1 MAPEWH
7 RLPDLVLLKVLGFLD
22 RRDRVA
28 VSETCV
34 AWGTALNYPSIW
46 RRVEILLDRDLLLC
60 PGDEFAPKEPL
71 AMHLA
76 RLFATHM
83 RRLEMVW
90 SRPVNSSYQVYPKVS
105 RGAHAE
111 AGVMF
116 LALLSDRAV
125 QLRELVLTDWV
136 FSYKWGN
143 RNKLLNA
150 LTNFLGTQR
159 ELEVLRL
166 KNACMS
172 MGETLR
178 LVTAVVN
185 STEGNL
191 KHLDLRSSFREW
203 HTPHTC
209 ASYLETL
216 GRLTGLTRLELDY
229 SALSDGA
236 LSVLAETGQGRLS
249 CLHIAIHD
257 TDNRNHVLSD
267 EAWRQLITTCPNIR
281 VHISIVNIAHH
292 EDLSYFLL
300 PSIPLHSFHL
310 FSGSVWDQSRSRNFR
325 GTLQLLLKQYTNT
338 LGEYSS
344 VDLDLN
350 LKNNREMV
358 DDLILELIY
367 KSSHLLNL
375 KYDGVLRNIN
385 TLREICHLQLNDT
398 TRKTTLD
405 TLNQDSIPDLPVIGS
420 PDYYESDALYHV
432 TSERVQIN

>member
-1 MAPEWH
+1 MIYC
-7 RLPDLVLLKVLGFLD
+7 
-22 RRDRVA
+22 
-28 VSETCV
+28 S
-34 AWGTALNYPSIW
+34 
-46 RRVEILLDRDLLLC
+46 
-60 PGDEFAPKEPL
+60 
-71 AMHLA
+71 
-76 RLFATHM
+76 
-83 RRLEMVW
+83 
-90 SRPVNSSYQVYPKVS
+90 
-105 RGAHAE
+105 
-111 AGVMF
+111 
-116 LALLSDRAV
+116 
-125 QLRELVLTDWV
+125 
-136 FSYKWGN
+136 
-143 RNKLLNA
+143 
-150 LTNFLGTQR
+150 TQR

-191 KHLDLRSSFREW
+191 RHLDLRSSFREW

-249 CLHIAIHD
+249 CLHVAIHD
-257 TDNRNHVLSD
+257 TDNHNHVLSD
-267 EAWRQLITTCPNIR
+267 GAWRQLIMTCPNMR
-281 VHISIVNIAHH
+281 VHISIELCYVRLVNIAHH

-344 VDLDLN
+344 G
-350 LKNNREMV
+350 K
-358 DDLILELIY
+358 
-367 KSSHLLNL
+367 
-375 KYDGVLRNIN
+375 
-385 TLREICHLQLNDT
+385 
-398 TRKTTLD
+398 
-405 TLNQDSIPDLPVIGS
+405 
-420 PDYYESDALYHV
+420 LYL
-432 TSERVQIN
+432 SFSFCGAD